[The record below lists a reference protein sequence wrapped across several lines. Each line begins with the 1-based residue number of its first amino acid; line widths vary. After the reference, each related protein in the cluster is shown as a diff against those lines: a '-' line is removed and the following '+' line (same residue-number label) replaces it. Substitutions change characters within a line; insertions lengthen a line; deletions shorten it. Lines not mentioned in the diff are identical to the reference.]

1 MDTQMKRYSRANCI
15 PETHWKDTK
24 SLERYCIFG
33 AQKSSRHRVFKI
45 VGENKLQTYT
55 AFQENASIFE
65 NTTVKLSLREFMR
78 QPVNIQTSQPVGLN

>member
-1 MDTQMKRYSRANCI
+1 
-15 PETHWKDTK
+15 
-24 SLERYCIFG
+24 
-33 AQKSSRHRVFKI
+33 